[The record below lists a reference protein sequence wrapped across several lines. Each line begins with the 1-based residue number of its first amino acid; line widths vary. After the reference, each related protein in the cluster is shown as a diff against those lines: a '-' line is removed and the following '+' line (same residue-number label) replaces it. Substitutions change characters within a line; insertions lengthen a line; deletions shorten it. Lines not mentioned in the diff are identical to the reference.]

1 MIGDEYLQQ
10 RAQLGTAL
18 FSLAGVARELE
29 AGPEVAA
36 TLHALDANLR
46 EPFLFVVVGEVKAGK
61 SSLLNAIFGREMCRT
76 DVLPATDKVY
86 HFKHGTPDHDEHV
99 SDALAICQ
107 RGDLFLRDFQIVD
120 TPGTNTILAQHQT
133 ITQEFVPMADVVL
146 FVFSITNPWAGS
158 AWEFLGY
165 VHDEWLKNV
174 VFVVQQCDLR
184 SPEEVQS
191 IVGHLRETL
200 RDKLN
205 CDSPIFAVSA
215 RQALQAKREGNAELL
230 AASGFE
236 ALERCISERAS
247 RGNARL
253 GKLQSTAQTGQILLR
268 QVSDKARAGFTIV
281 KQDTER
287 LRHLQLSLEDRKEQ
301 SLRQIGGVLWTLAQA
316 YEQSQKRGEELLTEK
331 LSLGNTLRL
340 LVSKAAWREEFRRD
354 VEGRLQESIQSH
366 MQAAIGLIEA
376 DLREV
381 WGQLHDS
388 LERNF
393 KQAGNIRAA
402 APDFIAER
410 EELLRR
416 IEQTLV
422 EKSSDQQ
429 IEQQMS
435 RLFAETATW
444 LRIPAGVAAAGG
456 VATVVAALAHV
467 AVLDL
472 TGTIAGLAA
481 LFGTVVAI
489 VKRNRI
495 LAEFRAQMTGKRE
508 GVLNEI
514 EGHLREAI
522 DHFYAELQTAFAPLQ
537 TFCAA
542 QRRRFEPQLAR
553 VKQLADRLDLISD
566 ALGTEPRSSAVSVTR
581 S

>member
-99 SDALAICQ
+99 SDALAVCQ

-120 TPGTNTILAQHQT
+120 TPGTNTILARHQT

-191 IVGHLRETL
+191 ILGHLRETL
-200 RDKLN
+200 RDKLK
-205 CDSPIFAVSA
+205 CDAPIFAVSA

-316 YEQSQKRGEELLTEK
+316 YEQSQKRGEQLLTEK

-508 GVLNEI
+508 GVLSEI
-514 EGHLREAI
+514 EGHLRQAI

-553 VKQLADRLDLISD
+553 VKQLADRLELISG
-566 ALGTEPRSSAVSVTR
+566 ALGTEPRGSSVSVTR